1 MGGLRLPFDERREML
16 KSKII
21 AISERIQTQALKAIE
36 TTNFYGNLLTSRQK
50 FYIIASIMVLFAMT
64 KTMAGVELLGFLYI
78 MNKLTPDEDSK

>member
-1 MGGLRLPFDERREML
+1 ML

-21 AISERIQTQALKAIE
+21 TISEGIQAQALKAIE

-50 FYIIASIMVLFAMT
+50 FYIIAAIMVLLAMT

-78 MNKLTPDEDSK
+78 MDKLTPDEDSK

>member
-1 MGGLRLPFDERREML
+1 ML

-50 FYIIASIMVLFAMT
+50 FYIIAAIMVLFAMT

>member
-21 AISERIQTQALKAIE
+21 AIGERIQSQALKAIE
-36 TTNFYGNLLTSRQK
+36 STNFYGNLLTSRQK
-50 FYIIASIMVLFAMT
+50 FYIIASIMVLFAMINSI
-64 KTMAGVELLGFLYI
+64 AGVQLLGFLYI